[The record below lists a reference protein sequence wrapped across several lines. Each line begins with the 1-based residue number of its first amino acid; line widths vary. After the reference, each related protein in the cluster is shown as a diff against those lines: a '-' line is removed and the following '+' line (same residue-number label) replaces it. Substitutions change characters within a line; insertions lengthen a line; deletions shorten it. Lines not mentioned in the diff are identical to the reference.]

1 MSSGGDCCFLWSFLV
16 DCVRCV
22 LVQTKEEEVEDAFS
36 GLEARVCHGL
46 LGTHLHLLKCEYE
59 RLA

>member
-1 MSSGGDCCFLWSFLV
+1 MWSFLV
-16 DCVRCV
+16 DFVCCV
-22 LVQTKEEEVEDAFS
+22 LGRIEEGGDVDFS
-36 GLEARVCHGL
+36 GLEARVYHRL